1 VKTPAGPSIEA
12 LEELRTDCES
22 LCRQCA
28 LIDFDG
34 KPLYVVLGSEIIGD
48 KNVERIGGCTTSLL
62 DILARP
68 SIESRGQWCGRGP
81 ALMINEK
88 MMWQIAVEQ
97 CGTTSLPVFP
107 KFKSLCLSVAL
118 HEAAHLAVDG
128 TARQDISPEAAE
140 YVSTKTLRAFRV
152 ALTETTATREE
163 RRSDRE
169 HHDAKWI
176 RAILHLHHRACATN
190 YWPLLAMQLDVVAD
204 LELYG
209 LSPVWKFERAIGD
222 EPARLIGLSIAEILA
237 SEPPGEFSKLYT
249 ADTDR
254 LKGLQ

>member
-1 VKTPAGPSIEA
+1 MSTMPTPDE
-12 LEELRTDCES
+12 LETIRTDCEN

-28 LIDFDG
+28 PID
-34 KPLYVVLGSEIIGD
+34 LGSHPVYPVFAHELSEPSD
-48 KNVERIGGCTTSLL
+48 LFWGCTSALL
-62 DILARP
+62 DIAMRP
-68 SIESRGQWCGRGP
+68 TIGSRWRGRGP
-81 ALMINEK
+81 CFMVNAQALYEIARRQCEVSGLPPLPRFK
-88 MMWQIAVEQ
+88 M
-97 CGTTSLPVFP
+97 
-107 KFKSLCLSVAL
+107 LCLAVGL
-118 HEAAHLAVDG
+118 HEIAHVLADGHNFREASPAASERIVETLVPIFKNFIRRESPIFG
-128 TARQDISPEAAE
+128 TDE
-140 YVSTKTLRAFRV
+140 V
-152 ALTETTATREE
+152 E
-163 RRSDRE
+163 RRD
-169 HHDAKWI
+169 HDERWI
-176 RAILHLHHRACATN
+176 RCALHLHHRACATN